1 VGIRG
6 AVEGVQLVLTRPSRS
21 RRRSRQGES
30 IPAGDTLVVGVEHG
44 RSRSRNSTHVLLGLA
59 RGLPRHPP
67 EDHRPR

>member
-1 VGIRG
+1 
-6 AVEGVQLVLTRPSRS
+6 VLTRPSRS
-21 RRRSRQGES
+21 RRRSRSRSRSRRRQGES